1 MKVIHATTVPQTLE
15 FLRGQCAYFTR
26 RGAQVVLISSP
37 GPRLQSFAQSEGVPA
52 IAVKMSREI
61 SPVADALALLSIVR
75 LLRRMR
81 PDIVHAH
88 TPKAGLLFTAAARLA
103 GVPVC
108 VYQIHGLRFLTTT
121 GARRLLLKAA
131 ERLSST
137 LAHSVI
143 GVSHSVIA
151 LARAEKVLPRGKGTV
166 LGSGSV
172 NGVDSEHFSPA
183 LAREMSTAF
192 AAEMGIS
199 AGDPV
204 IGFVGRIVVDKGI
217 VELATAWWRIR
228 EEFPRVRLLIVG
240 APDDTDS
247 IPPQVLRDLE
257 ADPRAHL
264 IGEADDVRPYYG
276 LMTVLALPSYREGFG
291 QVLLEAA
298 ACGVAS
304 VASDIHGIRDAVI
317 DGVTGRLVPVRD
329 TAALGTEL
337 SILISDTEQRER
349 FASAARQRVVAD
361 FLPSELWS
369 ATWDHDSALLDARKG
384 PRPRKTR
391 G

>member
-37 GPRLQSFAQSEGVPA
+37 GPRLQPFARSEGVRA

-137 LAHSVI
+137 LAHSVL
-143 GVSHSVIA
+143 GVSPSVIA
-151 LARAEKVLPRGKGTV
+151 LARAEKVLPRDKGTV

-172 NGVDSEHFSPA
+172 NGVDSEHFSPT
-183 LAREMSTAF
+183 LAREMSSAF

-199 AGDPV
+199 PEDPV

-217 VELATAWWRIR
+217 VELATAWWSIR
-228 EEFPRVRLLIVG
+228 EECPRARLLIVG

-247 IPPQVLRDLE
+247 IPSQVLRDLE
-257 ADPRAHL
+257 VDPRVHL
-264 IGEADDVRPYYG
+264 IGETDDVRPYYG

-329 TAALGTEL
+329 ATALRTEL
-337 SILISDTEQRER
+337 SILLSNTEQRER
-349 FASAARQRVVAD
+349 IAAAARQRVVAD
-361 FLPSELWS
+361 FLPAELWS
-369 ATWDHDSALLDARKG
+369 ATWDHDSALLEARRER
-384 PRPRKTR
+384 RPRKTKA
-391 G
+391 